1 MKIKIC
7 GLFRNQDIDYV
18 NAYQPDYIG
27 FVFAKSKRQVTYQL
41 AKQLKQQLDPNIL
54 AVGVFVDSN
63 LDIIEKL
70 ADDKIIDLVQLHGN
84 EDVAYIRQLKK
95 RIQLP
100 IIKAIKMSN
109 NVDLKKLNYPVDYY
123 LLDNVVSGSGQTFN
137 WSLIKE
143 IDKPFFLAG
152 GLNLNNLD
160 QALKIKAYGLDL
172 SSGVETDGCK
182 DRNKI
187 EQVVRRVKNG
197 NR

>member
-84 EDVAYIRQLKK
+84 EDVAYIRELKK

-109 NVDLKKLNYPVDYY
+109 NIDLKKLNYPVDYY

-160 QALKIKAYGLDL
+160 QALKIKVYGLDL

>member
-109 NVDLKKLNYPVDYY
+109 NIDLKKLNYPVDYY

-160 QALKIKAYGLDL
+160 QALKIKVYGLDL

>member
-109 NVDLKKLNYPVDYY
+109 NIDLKKLNYPVDYY

>member
-109 NVDLKKLNYPVDYY
+109 NIDLKKLNYPVDYY

-137 WSLIKE
+137 WLLIKE

>member
-84 EDVAYIRQLKK
+84 EDVAYIRELKK

-109 NVDLKKLNYPVDYY
+109 NIDLKKLNYPVDYY

>member
-84 EDVAYIRQLKK
+84 EDVAYIRELKK

-109 NVDLKKLNYPVDYY
+109 NIDLKKLNYPVDYY

-137 WSLIKE
+137 WLLIKE